1 MTKITKEM
9 TVGAI
14 IEKYPEL
21 ADTMT
26 QYGLHCVGCHANPF
40 ETLEEGTVGHGMP
53 NEQLQQLVVA
63 LNEQTEILEKN
74 GASKAPVMITVNA
87 ANQIKT
93 MLQQQQ
99 KVDYGLRFRA
109 VPGGCA
115 GYQYEITFT
124 KDQNPEDVILEQH
137 GLKVF
142 IDKES
147 AQVAKGA
154 EVDYINGLVNAGFK
168 IKNSMKSGCG
178 CGSSF
183 SA

>member
-1 MTKITKEM
+1 MKITKEM
-9 TVGAI
+9 TVGTI

-26 QYGLHCVGCHANPF
+26 QYGLHCVGCNANPF
-40 ETLEEGTVGHGMP
+40 ESLEEGTVGHGMSE
-53 NEQLQQLVVA
+53 EQLQLLVKA
-63 LNEQTEILEKN
+63 LNEQAEVLEKN
-74 GASKAPVMITVNA
+74 EGAKPIVTITVNA
-87 ANQIKT
+87 ANQVKT

-99 KVDYGLRFRA
+99 KSDHGLRFRA

-115 GYQYEITFT
+115 GYTYEITFT
-124 KDQNPEDVILEQH
+124 NEKKAEDVQLEQH

-147 AQVAKGA
+147 ASIVKGA
-154 EVDYINGLVNAGFK
+154 EVDYVDGLVNAGFK
-168 IKNSMKSGCG
+168 IKNSAKTGCG

-183 SA
+183 GV